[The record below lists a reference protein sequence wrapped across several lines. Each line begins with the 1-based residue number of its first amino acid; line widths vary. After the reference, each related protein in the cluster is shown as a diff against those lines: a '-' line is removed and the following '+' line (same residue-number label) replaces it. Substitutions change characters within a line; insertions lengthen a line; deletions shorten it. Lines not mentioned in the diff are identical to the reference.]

1 MMETTRQIPKWFI
14 FLALTACSGLASGPT
29 GGSVGGGDTRA
40 VPVTMDG
47 GAPAPATVR
56 PAVSIGKLLVKREK
70 STSSTNDL
78 TGAIMVKGSIKCCI
92 ESKDESPD
100 SELCPDGR
108 ILRLVDVSNKIIFE
122 AKPILNPDGSLQFE
136 VNYPV
141 AGVPEANPSFKY
153 FLSGDPAAV
162 PSSLGQ
168 PRKCGEDLPCEPD
181 VGTHYDKKTTDIGW
195 IAEAVP
201 GDEAC
206 NPGTPKYDD
215 SIPVDLKDPQG
226 LSPKGSEG
234 ESLLNQKPKIDLE

>member
-14 FLALTACSGLASGPT
+14 LLALTACSGMATGPT
-29 GGSVGGGDTRA
+29 GGGVGDTRA

-70 STSSTNDL
+70 STSSPNDL
-78 TGAIMVKGSIKCCI
+78 TGAIMVRGSIKCCI

-108 ILRLVDVSNKIIFE
+108 ILRLVDLSNQFIFE
-122 AKPILNPDGSLQFE
+122 TKPTLNPDGSLQFE
-136 VNYPV
+136 VNYPL
-141 AGVPEANPSFKY
+141 AGVSETNPVFK
-153 FLSGDPAAV
+153 FFVSGDSAV
-162 PSSLGQ
+162 APSALGQ
-168 PRKCGEDLPCEPD
+168 MKKCGEDLPCEPN
-181 VGTHYDKKTTDIGW
+181 VGIHYDKKTTDIGW

-206 NPGTPKYDD
+206 NPGSPKYDD
-215 SIPVDLKDPQG
+215 SIPVDLKNPQV
-226 LSPKGSEG
+226 SPAKGSDG
-234 ESLLNQKPKIDLE
+234 DVLLNQKSKIDFE